1 MSWDKIK
8 ELPFAQDIID
18 DLIGEVLVSVEKPT
32 AHATHIAEGR
42 RELALTLL
50 TRIGEFK

>member
-8 ELPFAQDIID
+8 ELPFGQDIID
-18 DLIGEVLVSVEKPT
+18 DLMAEVLLTVEKPT
-32 AHATHIAEGR
+32 AHQTNLAEGR